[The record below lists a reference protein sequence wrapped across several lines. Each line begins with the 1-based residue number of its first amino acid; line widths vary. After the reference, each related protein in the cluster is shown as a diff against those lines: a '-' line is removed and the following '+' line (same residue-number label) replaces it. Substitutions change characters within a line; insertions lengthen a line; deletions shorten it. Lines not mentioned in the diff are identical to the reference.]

1 MSSSSSIAS
10 RFALKYN
17 PEQYRRIIAG
27 KEIILHCHHYNSRIQ
42 STIEGTP
49 QVDGK
54 KIFSQAAEST
64 FAEHVTAALDPA
76 DDTATKWQVAGALY
90 AHLGYGR
97 LDLSS
102 VDGGGVTAT
111 ASHFVE
117 GWSAGFGQRKAP
129 VCTFTEGFLQ
139 GALHAVTGESAHFV
153 ERECMITG
161 AKACRFERVNGRQD
175 AVRGIHKQPFA
186 HTQKKK
192 TFDSPANVDAA
203 KIVSALVGMPIHG
216 NDEGLIPAFGVYL
229 ANTPADFY
237 NLASIRFI
245 EEMEKHGLGKT
256 ARRLLVSDAETCAM
270 NTFRGIMSSAEW
282 AGLVQPMIE
291 KESDNLFGI
300 VAVSN
305 ALGWGNW
312 HVDTFAPGRVLRIE
326 SLNGYEA
333 YGFRE
338 MRGTSQSPQ
347 CLMLCGVAAGIMAL
361 VFGKGTV
368 EERIGSYGSA
378 ESECVCSEKAS
389 CVFTVEK
396 L

>member
-1 MSSSSSIAS
+1 MSSYAD

-17 PEQYRRIIAG
+17 AEQYRRVIAG

-54 KIFSQAAEST
+54 KIFSQAAEAT
-64 FAEHVTAALDPA
+64 FTEHVASALRPEDSVA
-76 DDTATKWQVAGALY
+76 QKWEVAGALY
-90 AHLGYGR
+90 GHLGYGR
-97 LDLSS
+97 LDFSS
-102 VDGGGVTAT
+102 IDSGIVTAPS
-111 ASHFVE
+111 SHFVE
-117 GWSAGFGQRKAP
+117 GWSAGFGQRKTP
-129 VCTFTEGFLQ
+129 VCTFTEGFLA
-139 GALHAVTGESAHFV
+139 GALHAITGESAQFV
-153 ERECMITG
+153 ERECMIGG
-161 AKACRFERVNGRQD
+161 AKACRFERVNGRND
-175 AVRGIHKQPFA
+175 PVHGLSKQSFA

-192 TFDSPANVDAA
+192 TFDGPANVDAA

-245 EEMEKHGLGKT
+245 EEMERHGLGKT

-270 NTFRGIMSSAEW
+270 NTFRGIMSSPEW
-282 AGLVQPMIE
+282 AGLVQPMIQ

-312 HVDTFAPGRVLRIE
+312 HVDTFQPGRVLRIE

-338 MRGTSQSPQ
+338 LRGTSQSPQ
-347 CLMLCGVAAGIMAL
+347 CFMLCGVAAGIMAL

-368 EERIGSYGSA
+368 EDRIGSYGSS
-378 ESECVCSEKAS
+378 ESECICCDKPS